1 METNYTILV
10 PGQPPR
16 EATADLPMI
25 PTYGDLKLTIGP
37 VFREVFGGAMWEH
50 VTIMLED
57 GSRSDMFV
65 DEHFVPKR
73 LPLNPEATA
82 HYRRATLTQEPG
94 TNPNGLPAIL
104 GPAVV
109 FHRQIWF

>member
-1 METNYTILV
+1 METKYTILV

-16 EATADLPMI
+16 EGTVDIPMQPSYGNLKTAVVPMLRTVI
-25 PTYGDLKLTIGP
+25 DGS
-37 VFREVFGGAMWEH
+37 WEH

-65 DEHFVPKR
+65 DEHFVAKR

-94 TNPNGLPAIL
+94 TNPNGMPAIL